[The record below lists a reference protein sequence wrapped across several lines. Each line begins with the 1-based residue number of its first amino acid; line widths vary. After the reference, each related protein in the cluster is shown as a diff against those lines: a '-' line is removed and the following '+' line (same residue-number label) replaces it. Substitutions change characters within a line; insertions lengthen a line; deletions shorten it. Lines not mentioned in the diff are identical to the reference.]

1 MSGALLAATIV
12 TALATGVLA
21 WVTSKLVAATKEMA
35 AASYD
40 MVTVTKDMATQ
51 PALVPNLWVY
61 AGNVFLELL
70 NAGDGAALH
79 LDLMITWKVG
89 DSVVTVLRTSEIHWR
104 ASVLP
109 AGKRVRFNPPQI
121 QGSGH
126 LQGEALGIFD
136 RVAVAGTMQN
146 IRGDTIPV
154 EVSIEEPG
162 ELYDFEVES
171 QRQYTANYEP
181 DEIVAASMQKIA
193 KLIDERLRPPDS
205 PAKRFFGQ

>member
-1 MSGALLAATIV
+1 MSGVLLAATIV

-21 WVTSKLVAATKEMA
+21 WVTSKLVTATKEMA
-35 AASYD
+35 TASAE
-40 MVTVTKDMATQ
+40 MVTVTQAMATQ

-79 LDLMITWKVG
+79 LDLAITWKTGSNVAAKLTK
-89 DSVVTVLRTSEIHWR
+89 DTTHWR

-121 QGSGH
+121 EGAGW
-126 LQGEALGIFD
+126 LQGEVLGIFD
-136 RVAVAGTMQN
+136 RVVVTGTMQN
-146 IRGDTIPV
+146 ARGDSIQV
-154 EVSIEEPG
+154 EAAIEQPG

-193 KLIDERLRPPDS
+193 KLIDERLRPTGAPVE
-205 PAKRFFGQ
+205 